1 MTCDVLMCTSSIL
14 HLCTISLERY
24 LAISSPLAVRNK
36 SKCIVIMKIILVW
49 ALSLAITSPI
59 TILGFVDQS
68 NILNDMQCALTNADF
83 IIYGSTGAFF
93 IPLGIMVIAY
103 GLTVRLLRQ
112 QSKMC
117 NKDNEGQPIIRRS
130 ISRHAKQFSK
140 RVKLMP
146 RRTKSCPDK
155 SFHEFS
161 HFQNRNRTKSV
172 KSCLAAPQSHNEML
186 TPPPSPVKTT
196 ADHDLDTIKEEN
208 HNGIGWRRSSNSS
221 TTGSVSSSY
230 DSPKKLK
237 TLVKKHQLVMKA
249 TNILLF
255 RKESMNQRHDQDG
268 VNTEQKASKVL
279 GVVFAIFVICWAPFF
294 VANIMTVLC
303 KQCEFD
309 PLLITAFVWL
319 GYVSSTLNPII
330 YTMFN
335 KTFKMTFIK
344 LLKCQYRT
352 IQKSL
357 RVRWHSKNGYQSTFR
372 AHSYYCPENKAES
385 ML

>member
-1 MTCDVLMCTSSIL
+1 
-14 HLCTISLERY
+14 
-24 LAISSPLAVRNK
+24 
-36 SKCIVIMKIILVW
+36 
-49 ALSLAITSPI
+49 
-59 TILGFVDQS
+59 
-68 NILNDMQCALTNADF
+68 MQCALTNADF

-103 GLTVRLLRQ
+103 GLTIRLLYHKA
-112 QSKMC
+112 KM
-117 NKDNEGQPIIRRS
+117 NKKDSEGQPIIRRS
-130 ISRHAKQFSK
+130 ISRRAKQFSK

-155 SFHEFS
+155 SCNHDLSNFLNHS
-161 HFQNRNRTKSV
+161 RTRSV
-172 KSCLAAPQSHNEML
+172 KSCLAAPQSGDETV
-186 TPPPSPVKTT
+186 TPPPSPVYKN
-196 ADHDLDTIKEEN
+196 ADHDLTTINEEN
-208 HNGIGWRRSSNSS
+208 HNGWGKSSDSS
-221 TTGSVSSSY
+221 ITGSMTSSY
-230 DSPKKLK
+230 DSPKKLT

-294 VANIMTVLC
+294 IVNIMTVLC
-303 KQCEFD
+303 LQCEFD
-309 PLLITAFVWL
+309 PLLITSFVWL

-335 KTFKMTFIK
+335 KTFKMTFVK
-344 LLKCQYRT
+344 LLKCEYGT

-372 AHSYYCPENKAES
+372 TQSYYGPDNKAES
-385 ML
+385 AL

>member
-1 MTCDVLMCTSSIL
+1 MCTSSIL

-36 SKCIVIMKIILVW
+36 SKCVVILKIVLVW

-59 TILGFVDQS
+59 TILGLVDQS

-103 GLTVRLLRQ
+103 GLTVRLLHHKA
-112 QSKMC
+112 KM
-117 NKDNEGQPIIRRS
+117 NKKDYEGQPIIRRS
-130 ISRHAKQFSK
+130 ISRRAKQFRK

-155 SFHEFS
+155 SFHDFS
-161 HFQNRNRTKSV
+161 HFQNHSRTRSV
-172 KSCLAAPQSHNEML
+172 KSCLAAPQSNDEMV
-186 TPPPSPVKTT
+186 TPPPSPTDVNT
-196 ADHDLDTIKEEN
+196 DHELNTIKEEN
-208 HNGIGWRRSSNSS
+208 HNGIGWRKSSNSS
-221 TTGSVSSSY
+221 ITGSMSSSY

-237 TLVKKHQLVMKA
+237 SLVKKHQLVMKA

-255 RKESMNQRHDQDG
+255 RKESMNHRHDQDG

-294 VANIMTVLC
+294 VVNIMTVLC
-303 KQCEFD
+303 TQCEFD

-335 KTFKMTFIK
+335 KTFKMTFVK
-344 LLKCQYRT
+344 LLKCEYGS

-372 AHSYYCPENKAES
+372 THSYYGSDGKAES
-385 ML
+385 KL